1 MTHEHLDPSLFRL
14 LLDETLDW
22 ETFHDPDGKLVYSSP
37 ASRAL
42 IGYGPDDILADPSL
56 FWHRVHAED
65 LDIVRGHEQAVARAH
80 RAGEMT
86 FRYTMHDGSVR
97 WIYHKCGPIF
107 DGQGHY
113 IGQRGS
119 NRDVTA
125 LKRTERDLEQ
135 RVRMLRG
142 ITSLSSQLI
151 QLPLAGLRSGITG
164 ALELVGLIAEVDRVS
179 IMEFDEGDADIFRVT
194 YQWSSG
200 TIGDRVPGEVP
211 GTITARLPWLAAQ
224 MRERQLVWIDNG
236 ADFPTEAV
244 EERAL
249 VQTIGF
255 TSNLV
260 VPIMRGD
267 TVVGGLSLTMF
278 TEQRAWTTDVIV
290 FLRIIADLVSAFLL
304 RMHDEER
311 SQRQTAELQN
321 AYAALE
327 MASQAKDNFLSSMS
341 HELRTPLTNVLG
353 LAEVLGM
360 QNPPLTPRQL
370 HFVGVITESGQH
382 LLAMINDILDMAKIE
397 SGTISIDP
405 VACDLRQVATTAT
418 HIVQQLVERHR
429 HTLVSRIELDDP
441 MITADP
447 LRVKQMITNLLS
459 NAIKFTPDGGS
470 IELAIAPDL
479 QPGSIC
485 ISVRDSGIGIA
496 ADDMHKLFNPF
507 SQLDTRLSK
516 STGGTGLG
524 LTLVK
529 RMAEMHG
536 GSVSVESEP
545 NVGSIFRIHLPR

>member
-1 MTHEHLDPSLFRL
+1 MAHERLDSSLFRL

-37 ASRAL
+37 ASRDL
-42 IGYGPDDILADPSL
+42 IGYGPEEILADSSL

-65 LDIVRGHEQAVARAH
+65 LDIVRGHEQAVAGAQ

-86 FRYTMHDGSVR
+86 FRYMMHDNNVR
-97 WIYHKCGPIF
+97 WIFHKCGPVF
-107 DGQGHY
+107 DEQGHY

-125 LKRTERDLEQ
+125 LKRSERDLEQ

-151 QLPLAGLRSGITG
+151 QLPLSGLRSGITR
-164 ALELVGLIAEVDRVS
+164 ALELTGRIAEVERVS
-179 IMEFDEGDADIFRVT
+179 IMEFDEGDADIFHVT
-194 YQWSSG
+194 YQWSSS
-200 TIGDRVPGEVP
+200 VVSEHQPGEAP
-211 GTITARLPWLAAQ
+211 GAISARLPWLAAQ
-224 MRERQLVWIDNG
+224 MRARQLVWIDST
-236 ADFPTEAV
+236 ADFPAEATEEIALA
-244 EERAL
+244 RA
-249 VQTIGF
+249 IGF

-267 TVVGGLSLTMF
+267 TIVGGLSLTMF
-278 TEQRAWTTDVIV
+278 TEQRAWSTDVIV
-290 FLRIIADLVSAFLL
+290 FLRIVTDLVSAFLL

-311 SQRQTAELQN
+311 SQRQTVELQN

-341 HELRTPLTNVLG
+341 HELRTPLTNILG

-397 SGTISIDP
+397 SGTIAIDP

-418 HIVQQLVERHR
+418 HIVQQLAERRR
-429 HTLVSRIELDDP
+429 HTMVSRIDLDDP
-441 MITADP
+441 VITADP
-447 LRVKQMITNLLS
+447 LRIKQMITNLLS
-459 NAIKFTPDGGS
+459 NAIKFTPDGGT
-470 IELAIAPDL
+470 IELVIAADA

-485 ISVRDSGIGIA
+485 ISVRDTGIGIA
-496 ADDMHKLFNPF
+496 AEDMHKLFNPF
-507 SQLDTRLSK
+507 SQIDTSLGRTS
-516 STGGTGLG
+516 GGTGLG

-536 GSVSVESEP
+536 GTVSVESEP

>member
-1 MTHEHLDPSLFRL
+1 MQPHLDPSIYRL

-22 ETFHDPDGKLVYSSP
+22 ETFHDPTGVLVYSSP
-37 ASRAL
+37 ASRDL
-42 IGYGPDDILADPSL
+42 IGFGPDELLADSSM
-56 FWHRVHAED
+56 FWRRIHPED
-65 LDIVRGHEQAVARAH
+65 QDLVRGHEQAVAGAH

-86 FRYTMHDGSVR
+86 FRYTMPDGSVR
-97 WIYHKCGPIF
+97 WIFHKCGPVF
-107 DGQGHY
+107 DEQGHY

-119 NRDVTA
+119 NRDVTS

-151 QLPLAGLRSGITG
+151 QLPLAGLRSGITH
-164 ALELVGLIAEVDRVS
+164 ALELIGHIADVDRVS
-179 IMEFDEGDADIFRVT
+179 IMEFDEGDADIFHVT
-194 YQWSSG
+194 YQWSSSVV
-200 TIGDRVPGEVP
+200 GDRLPGEAA
-211 GTITARLPWLAAQ
+211 GAITSRLPWLAAQ
-224 MRERQLVWIDNG
+224 MRERQLVWIDSA

-244 EERAL
+244 EEIAL
-249 VQTIGF
+249 AQAIGF

-278 TEQRAWTTDVIV
+278 TEHREWSPDVIV
-290 FLRIIADLVSAFLL
+290 FLRIVTDLVSAFLL

-311 SQRQTAELQN
+311 SQRQTVDLLN

-327 MASQAKDNFLSSMS
+327 MASQAKDGFLSSMS
-341 HELRTPLTNVLG
+341 HELRTPLTNILG

-397 SGTISIDP
+397 SGTIAIDR
-405 VACDLRQVATTAT
+405 VAFDLRRVATAAT
-418 HIVQQLVERHR
+418 HIVQQLAERRR
-429 HTLVSRIELDDP
+429 HTLVSRIDLDDTV
-441 MITADP
+441 ITADP

-459 NAIKFTPDGGS
+459 NAIKFTPDGGT
-470 IELAIAPDL
+470 IELVIEADV

-485 ISVRDSGIGIA
+485 ISVRDTGIGIA
-496 ADDMHKLFNPF
+496 ADDMHKLFKPF
-507 SQLDTRLSK
+507 SQIDTSLGRTS
-516 STGGTGLG
+516 GGTGLG

-536 GSVSVESEP
+536 GTVSVESEP
-545 NVGSIFRIHLPR
+545 NIGSIFRIHLPR